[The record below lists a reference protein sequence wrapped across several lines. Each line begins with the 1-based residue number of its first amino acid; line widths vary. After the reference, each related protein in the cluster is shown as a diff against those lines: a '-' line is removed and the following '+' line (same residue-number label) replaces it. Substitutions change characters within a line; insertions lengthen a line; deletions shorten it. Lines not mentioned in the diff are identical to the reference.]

1 MDILAGRYAESL
13 SYRFSDGREATQSSA
28 FSSPQCTSTSSSHI
42 TQPDEEEPFQEPSF
56 PPTLTPD
63 CSACG
68 IRLEYMRY
76 VCTICGP
83 SQPRRDLG
91 DSHEVGTIV
100 GFNHK
105 HNSRS
110 ARSDAESDE
119 DSTSTRRAASF
130 SSSGTVGALAIRTSR
145 TGSDGRS
152 RSIDEVV
159 SPLGSS
165 ETDPNPFL
173 HYHEDDFH
181 EITSSNGA
189 RNLALHG
196 YELCPG
202 CIESQGI
209 AHTRDM
215 GVKMLRSEPVG
226 GNPGLAR
233 KLRHF
238 GAMDHTYC
246 EMIWSATG
254 WRDISEY
261 TTVVASVRSYVTDA
275 QHLKNIWIAS
285 VVQSVTFHWIR
296 NVSNVSSSQYCH
308 YSDMR

>member
-1 MDILAGRYAESL
+1 MDSTARHHPSTLLHSI
-13 SYRFSDGREATQSSA
+13 SDGRSFTQPSSSA
-28 FSSPQCTSTSSSHI
+28 HI
-42 TQPDEEEPFQEPSF
+42 TDPDEEEPFQEPSF

-68 IRLEYMRY
+68 TRLEYMRY

-83 SQPRRDLG
+83 SQPRRNLG

-100 GFNHK
+100 GFKHK
-105 HNSRS
+105 RRSRS
-110 ARSDAESDE
+110 ARSDVESDGE
-119 DSTSTRRAASF
+119 STSTRRAASF
-130 SSSGTVGALAIRTSR
+130 SSGGTVGGLAITTSR

-173 HYHEDDFH
+173 HYHDDDLH
-181 EITSSNGA
+181 EVTSSNRA
-189 RNLALHG
+189 RQSALHG

-202 CIESQGI
+202 CIETQGI
-209 AHTRDM
+209 VHTRDM
-215 GVKMLRSEPVG
+215 GEKMLRSEPVG
-226 GNPGLAR
+226 GNHALTR

-238 GAMDHTYC
+238 GAMDHAYR

-254 WRDISEY
+254 WRDISRF
-261 TTVVASVRSYVTDA
+261 ASVTANSRSFVADT
-275 QHLKNIWIAS
+275 QHLQDIWTTPVAR
-285 VVQSVTFHWIR
+285 SVTFH
-296 NVSNVSSSQYCH
+296 
-308 YSDMR
+308 